1 MSKMKP
7 ITVAALIEVIFMI
20 MIFYHLNDITLQE
33 FTAVNKMYDIH
44 TILFLFYADW
54 NACKK
59 INRGSDCYLRN
70 LNGFFC

>member
-44 TILFLFYADW
+44 KILFLFYGAIEMPAK
-54 NACKK
+54 N
-59 INRGSDCYLRN
+59 NSGSDFYLRN